1 MSIAL
6 ALLDVLLPDP
16 CPGCGGL
23 RGQQPGRVL
32 CAACAPDPPPLPRWV
47 DPPAP
52 VAAAWALGPYDGVFG
67 ALVRRGRPPRPGLHR
82 GPGPLDGPGR
92 PGSAAPVDAVC
103 PVPVPTIRRMRRG
116 FDQAELLARAVAAA
130 LQRPMVQ
137 PLRRVRQAEQAG
149 RDGWARRH
157 QANQAF
163 LAEGDLTGHI
173 LLIDDV
179 ITTGATAA
187 ACASELL
194 GCGARRGYLFCA
206 VQAGAGDAATPYA
219 EAPDRP

>member
-1 MSIAL
+1 
-6 ALLDVLLPDP
+6 
-16 CPGCGGL
+16 
-23 RGQQPGRVL
+23 
-32 CAACAPDPPPLPRWV
+32 
-47 DPPAP
+47 
-52 VAAAWALGPYDGVFG
+52 
-67 ALVRRGRPPRPGLHR
+67 LVRRGKYRPDPACIGDLGRWMAQAAR
-82 GPGPLDGPGR
+82 GRLP
-92 PGSAAPVDAVC
+92 PVDAVC
-103 PVPVPTIRRMRRG
+103 PVPVPPIRRMRRG

-130 LQRPMVQ
+130 LQRPMVR

-163 LAEGDLTGHI
+163 LAEGDLSGHI

-194 GCGARRGYLFCA
+194 GCGARRVYLFCA

-219 EAPDRP
+219 EAPNRP